1 MACKSTLVQYVVLV
15 LRLRNVCSS
24 PPEFGPV
31 VASSFW
37 FCRQAFFFVFILS
50 EPLACE
56 IHI

>member
-1 MACKSTLVQYVVLV
+1 MACKSTVVQCVVLV

-37 FCRQAFFFVFILS
+37 FCRQAFFFPILS
-50 EPLACE
+50 ELFACE